1 MRYFVSL
8 SYRGARF
15 CGWQIQ
21 KNGPSIQEEME
32 RTLAILLGTPT
43 PVTGAGRTDTGVNA
57 SNYIAHFDSDGD
69 TLLTLDPK
77 EFIYKFNAILP
88 PDITVHDIY
97 RVSDD
102 AHARFDA
109 VSRTYQYFVHTVKDP
124 FAAEFSYPFYKSV
137 DIDRMNSAAALLLGT
152 KDFSSFEKLHGGN
165 TTSICTVTQA
175 GWKRAAE
182 GGDNIAACGNNH
194 LVFTVTANRFL
205 RNMVRAMVGTLL
217 EVGSGKREPES
228 IPALLERKD
237 RCSAGQSVP
246 GNALFLK
253 HIEYPYELNSIL

>member
-32 RTLAILLGTPT
+32 RTFSILLGRHT

-57 SNYIAHFDSDGD
+57 VNYVAHFDSDGE
-69 TLLTLDPK
+69 TLLSSDPE
-77 EFIYKFNAILP
+77 EFIYKVNAILP
-88 PDITVHDIY
+88 PDIAVHDIF
-97 RVSDD
+97 RVADD

-109 VSRTYQYFVHTVKDP
+109 VSRTYQYFVHTSKDP
-124 FAAEFSYPFYKSV
+124 FAAEFSYPFYREVNLEK
-137 DIDRMNSAAALLLGT
+137 MNSAASLLLGT

-165 TTSICTVTQA
+165 ATSICTVTLA
-175 GWKRAAE
+175 EWKRAE
-182 GGDNIAACGNNH
+182 GSALIAAGEDNR

-217 EVGSGKREPES
+217 EVGCGKRTPES

-237 RCSAGQSVP
+237 RCSAGQSVA
-246 GNALFLK
+246 GNALFLT
-253 HIEYPYELNSIL
+253 HIEYPYELISIL